1 MSLVEQ
7 RLWYHCLLW
16 LNVVSLLRAVAS
28 SFGLVYSNRLGR
40 LDMSHFFGLSRN
52 GTQVV
57 DLLHEVLTGK
67 LLLLADIVL

>member
-7 RLWYHCLLW
+7 RLGYHCLLG

-28 SFGLVYSNRLGR
+28 FGLVYGNRLGR
-40 LDMSHFFGLSRN
+40 LDMAHFFALSDN

-57 DLLHEVLTGK
+57 NLLHEVLTGK
-67 LLLLADIVL
+67 LLLLADIVF

>member
-28 SFGLVYSNRLGR
+28 FGLVYGNRLGR
-40 LDMSHFFGLSRN
+40 LGMSHFFGLSRN